1 MPMNDT
7 LSKDSHSSVNYTGL
21 GHNRSRSLPYT
32 KKWRILI
39 ALLIGVAIIGV
50 CVLVFYLS
58 AEAKKTENAEILN
71 EKGKLSILATD
82 EIYKTW
88 RDNEDEE
95 CLISMRDSCPEEYGN
110 KPVVLL
116 VLGGLRIDQVSEI
129 PALQEF
135 VKCGSSAKSLVPSYP
150 SFNYP
155 NLYSIATGLYPE
167 SHGII
172 SNEMYDDVL
181 QKNFTID
188 SPNSF
193 SVDWWGGEPIWNTV
207 GKAGKKSATYLWPGA
222 NVQIQGRYPTYWQKD
237 KVDFI
242 TRIKKIADWVD
253 LPPNERPQLI
263 MAYYEQPVKT
273 SQEFGPFSPKTVNE
287 LAEINLGLDELMT
300 VLDEEEL
307 INCVDIIVASD
318 HGVAASA
325 CDDSIY
331 IDELVDEE
339 IPGRLYTGTVGRID
353 FADDADKDTVNRII
367 KKLKCTES
375 SLRALEKNEVPI
387 RYHYTNNHRIGDL
400 ILDAKSGS
408 RIATE
413 KEDKCLDGEFGYD
426 ILSRS
431 MQGVFVAHGP
441 SFRIGVSTDSYR
453 NVEIYNLL
461 NHLLEIEPAPN
472 NGTRGSL
479 LHLLRPS
486 LITDDLFKKPEVSYL
501 KESLKPFPSR
511 PNNAVLGKYSEVD
524 KNSVSCPCEQKTEY
538 APTHVEEIIEKASP
552 AAEVESAPVTTSTT
566 PKSTTE
572 SSTTTTSTTTIE
584 TTSSSPPTTTT
595 TEIPETSPSSSSTSS
610 SSPITTEAAMDSAEV
625 EVTSP
630 VVEEIIP
637 SASSRALN
645 SDVALL
651 DSVEISNKTEES
663 LLDMS
668 DYDEPIVDLTDNVEN
683 YDESAFNST
692 LEGTHYVIDNTTNE
706 SENDSDSGM
715 VETTEAD
722 TTFVHRLPEP
732 RHIAEI
738 ILSKEDIIKAQENFE
753 TTPAVSFATE
763 SIVDDTVYEDENVTI
778 SDSNISQASILL
790 SDEKEDDLLRE
801 NLQELQPSVNYEQ
814 GNNDTTEEMIET
826 TTLEYTNPE
835 EIPIMVTHSLNADD
849 IENIHVNSS
858 DIESDLS
865 LEPHTEEHFNSTD
878 DKDLVPEN
886 VDTLETEIIVEE
898 NNEPEYTTE
907 LSVEKLEIPVGS
919 EPTNSSHIY
928 IPESQVENHGEHTIV
943 ENNEVQETA
952 TSQMQPS
959 LDTDLV
965 IEPEEQEVP
974 TTEIT
979 SLLKEDTISEIEQEE
994 QKVPTTEITSLLKE
1008 DTVSERASSLTEI
1021 TFAENSPSE
1030 QEPETVLETDVEEIA
1045 HIPETSTPI
1054 FESISEKQEIQAI
1067 PDPNENVA
1075 LPETSTLTLESSSE
1089 NLEALAIPNLQVDID
1104 IPKTSTP
1111 SLESI
1116 SEKSDIQEVLDA
1128 KENIEI
1134 PETSTPS
1141 LESISEKSDIQE
1153 VADAMENIKIPEIST
1168 PSLDSTSENGD
1179 VQGTPDVI
1187 ENKEIPETST
1197 PSFDPTSEIR
1207 EIQGTPDVIED
1218 KGISETSTHSLEST
1232 GEKLVIPSVPDL
1244 NQNLETLESSTPT
1257 SEFTKEKIEILPI
1270 PESLKSMNLVKESN
1284 GKDSGDTET
1293 ISKLHCPW
1301 GFPSYSA
1308 SEVSSDTLNILPHS
1322 SHIIGFPESLS
1333 LGVWTSFTLSKHR
1346 LEELHKARPAV
1357 PDGVYVSPEETKSK
1371 MPVGCWISDS
1381 RLQRSSS
1388 DQCSRTLQTDLYEA
1402 KNVSLRQ
1409 LFPED
1414 LEFPDILNKEGYL
1427 LSNLAPVMKGY
1438 EEGPRNI
1445 MVKAIK
1451 KWAKQK
1457 GPINVVHGPVF
1468 DHNNDGKRDNTL
1480 FLWDTVK
1487 PLIPSGYYFVVTLC
1501 NETKESDSSS
1511 EEHIDVQAESLEECP
1526 MANLNVYSF
1535 LFPNTPENDMCLLSP
1550 REYLQN
1556 YMASLA
1562 DIEEITSI
1570 YFFKN
1575 MDYRNKVQIRARQP
1589 LRTPAI

>member
-1 MPMNDT
+1 M
-7 LSKDSHSSVNYTGL
+7 KE
-21 GHNRSRSLPYT
+21 
-32 KKWRILI
+32 K
-39 ALLIGVAIIGV
+39 IGVAIIGV

-58 AEAKKTENAEILN
+58 AEAKKTENVELLN

-172 SNEMYDDVL
+172 SNEMYDDAL

-207 GKAGKKSATYLWPGA
+207 GKAKAVGFMKALMMYREARCFRGVSEKVKKSATYLWPGS
-222 NVQIQGRYPTYWQKD
+222 NVQIQDRYPTYWQKD

-242 TRIKKIADWVD
+242 TRIKKIVDWVD

-287 LAEINLGLDELMT
+287 LSEINLGLDELMT

-331 IDELVDEE
+331 IDELVDED

-387 RYHYTNNHRIGDL
+387 RYHYTNNPRIGDL

-408 RIATE
+408 RIATA

-524 KNSVSCPCEQKTEY
+524 KNSVSCPCEQKTEH
-538 APTHVEEIIEKASP
+538 APTHVEEIIEKDSS

-572 SSTTTTSTTTIE
+572 SS
-584 TTSSSPPTTTT
+584 SS
-595 TEIPETSPSSSSTSS
+595 SS
-610 SSPITTEAAMDSAEV
+610 SSPITTEAAIDSAEV

-651 DSVEISNKTEES
+651 DSVDISNITEES
-663 LLDMS
+663 LLDLS

-683 YDESAFNST
+683 YDESVFNST
-692 LEGTHYVIDNTTNE
+692 LEGTQYVIDNTTNE

-738 ILSKEDIIKAQENFE
+738 ILSKEDIMKAQENSE

-763 SIVDDTVYEDENVTI
+763 SIVDDTVFEDENVTI
-778 SDSNISQASILL
+778 SDSNISHASILL
-790 SDEKEDDLLRE
+790 SDEKEDDLLKE
-801 NLQELQPSVNYEQ
+801 NLEESQPSVNYEQ
-814 GNNDTTEEMIET
+814 GNNNDTTEELISET
-826 TTLEYTNPE
+826 TTLEYTDPE

-849 IENIHVNSS
+849 IENIHANSS

-865 LEPHTEEHFNSTD
+865 LEPHTEEHFNSTYV
-878 DKDLVPEN
+878 KDLVPEN
-886 VDTLETEIIVEE
+886 VDTLETEIIVE
-898 NNEPEYTTE
+898 NVEPEHTTE
-907 LSVEKLEIPVGS
+907 LSEEKLEIPVVS

-965 IEPEEQEVP
+965 IEPEEQ
-974 TTEIT
+974 
-979 SLLKEDTISEIEQEE
+979 
-994 QKVPTTEITSLLKE
+994 KVPTTEITSLLKE
-1008 DTVSERASSLTEI
+1008 DTVSETEI
-1021 TFAENSPSE
+1021 TFAESSPSE

-1054 FESISEKQEIQAI
+1054 FESISEMQEIQAI
-1067 PDPNENVA
+1067 PDPNENIA
-1075 LPETSTLTLESSSE
+1075 LSETSTPTLESNSE
-1089 NLEALAIPNLQVDID
+1089 NLEALAIPNLQVDIE
-1104 IPKTSTP
+1104 IPKTSAP

-1116 SEKSDIQEVLDA
+1116 SEKADIQEVLDA

-1134 PETSTPS
+1134 LETSTPN
-1141 LESISEKSDIQE
+1141 LESFSEKSDIQE
-1153 VADAMENIKIPEIST
+1153 VVDAMENIKIPEAST

-1197 PSFDPTSEIR
+1197 PSFDSTSEIK

-1218 KGISETSTHSLEST
+1218 KGIPETSTHSLESAD
-1232 GEKLVIPSVPDL
+1232 EKLVIPSVPEL

-1257 SEFTKEKIEILPI
+1257 SEITKEKIEILPI

-1284 GKDSGDTET
+1284 GKDTGDTGT

-1322 SHIIGFPESLS
+1322 SFPESLS

-1357 PDGVYVSPEETKSK
+1357 PDGVYVSPEETRSK

-1438 EEGPRNI
+1438 EEGPRSI